1 MIHFFSE
8 GLNYS
13 IPLKKELKKWIS
25 NTIISEEKKCGT
37 INYIFCTD
45 AYLLEI
51 NKTFLNHHTLTDIIT
66 FPIENSLPSNTKETG
81 ISGEIYI
88 SLERVFENAQ
98 IFNTSPEEELCRVM
112 IHGIL
117 HLCGYS
123 DKTTKQKAQMR
134 VLESKYLLLKG
145 VSLPAI
151 KYK

>member
-1 MIHFFSE
+1 M
-8 GLNYS
+8 
-13 IPLKKELKKWIS
+13 
-25 NTIISEEKKCGT
+25 
-37 INYIFCTD
+37 
-45 AYLLEI
+45 
-51 NKTFLNHHTLTDIIT
+51 NHHTLTDIIT
-66 FPIENSLPSNTKETG
+66 FPIENSPLANTKETG

-88 SLERVFENAQ
+88 SLERVFENAH
-98 IFNTSPEEELCRVM
+98 IFNFSPSEELCRVM

-134 VLESKYLLLKG
+134 VLESKYLLVKG

>member
-1 MIHFFSE
+1 MILFFSE

-25 NTIISEEKKCGT
+25 NTILSEKKKCGT

>member
-25 NTIISEEKKCGT
+25 NTILSEKKKCGT

-88 SLERVFENAQ
+88 SLERVFENAR